1 MRVGGFLILS
11 TALADPEKLSLMDSK
26 TRFTGLG
33 HPGPCRASLNADTQQ
48 LMPHG
53 FYWITCPQAL
63 SERAGTLGDTLAL
76 SGTGGELISAQ

>member
-1 MRVGGFLILS
+1 MILS

-33 HPGPCRASLNADTQQ
+33 HPGPCRSILNDDTQQ

-53 FYWITCPQAL
+53 FHWLACLKAL

-76 SGTGGELISAQ
+76 SGTGGELISAR